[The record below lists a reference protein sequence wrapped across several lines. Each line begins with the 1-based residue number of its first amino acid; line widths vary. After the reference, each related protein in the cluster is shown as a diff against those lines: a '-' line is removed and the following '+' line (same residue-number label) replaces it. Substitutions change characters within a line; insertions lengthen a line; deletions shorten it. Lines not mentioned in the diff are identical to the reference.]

1 MAHFAK
7 IENGAVTSVVVV
19 DNAHEATGEAYL
31 NGLGLDGKW
40 VQTSYSASVRGKF
53 AGLGDT
59 YNAKKDRFE
68 PAKPYASWKW
78 NEIQYAWEAP
88 TAQPE
93 DGDYTWDEET
103 KSWVAADTIDVGDN

>member
-7 IENGAVTSVVVV
+7 IEDGVVAIIYVV
-19 DNAHEATGEAYL
+19 DNAHETYGEAYL
-31 NGLGLDGKW
+31 NDLGLEGTW
-40 VQTSYSASVRGKF
+40 AQTSYSASFGKKF
-53 AGLGDT
+53 AAIGDT

-103 KSWVAADTIDVGDN
+103 TSWVAAD